1 MERRPRKQLVW
12 KNEKKSNEGERHIFH
27 ICEQRQLIGFLLVI
41 ALVSVRN
48 VNKSFIFSFGLL
60 DIRRSFVSLM
70 MITELIKEIVFG
82 CPLDIGHWTRQ
93 QMWSVVILPS
103 VKHNKE
109 YVRHQ
114 YINII
119 LNVFL
124 VEPFKQEDVAAAY
137 SSCFPTILIYLGFL
151 GLLLIKEKGS

>member
-27 ICEQRQLIGFLLVI
+27 ICEERQFIGFLLVI

-48 VNKSFIFSFGLL
+48 VNKSFIFGLL

-82 CPLDIGHWTRQ
+82 CPLDIGHWTLDTAAD
-93 QMWSVVILPS
+93 VVSGHIAIG
-103 VKHNKE
+103 E
-109 YVRHQ
+109 
-114 YINII
+114 
-119 LNVFL
+119 
-124 VEPFKQEDVAAAY
+124 
-137 SSCFPTILIYLGFL
+137 T
-151 GLLLIKEKGS
+151 